1 MRRRV
6 SSNGR
11 GHFVFWFISQEG
23 FHSGLSHL
31 LVAFIVNFPQGKGHK
46 KWAIIQCCTFPVNV
60 DHLQFLPAFGHSNDL
75 RYCFFRSCLHE
86 SYLFV
91 VHSNDIQINA
101 HYNEDSDR
109 FYEEKI
115 KQIKGM
121 GNLKY
126 SDQVRLL
133 QGSDFWR
140 DGENSKK
147 WKWDMY
153 VLHQSYTEIVYL
165 SFNMSLMY
173 VGLYIKYG
181 SMLDIC

>member
-1 MRRRV
+1 MHLFTHPFINPFKYV
-6 SSNGR
+6 SSAYY
-11 GHFVFWFISQEG
+11 V
-23 FHSGLSHL
+23 
-31 LVAFIVNFPQGKGHK
+31 PC
-46 KWAIIQCCTFPVNV
+46 IILCAGYIAVSKTK
-60 DHLQFLPAFGHSNDL
+60 S
-75 RYCFFRSCLHE
+75 SCLHE